1 MKTKHIQNIAKNQ
14 GCLMYWATESSQGMI
29 NLVNISSAPKL
40 TANVLLI

>member
-29 NLVNISSAPKL
+29 SLVNISSAPKL